1 MRLETVLPKAP
12 LQMTAPTHDEAR
24 RILEACPF
32 VRDLGLEL
40 ESLGEGTCT
49 TVLDLKERHLQQDG
63 FVHAGVQATVAD
75 HTAGTAGA
83 TLIPAGRAVLSIE
96 FKINLLRPAR
106 GERLVCRAK
115 VLRAGKSVSVVE
127 SEVHSIDGGVERLVS
142 KATVTLAIVPRP
154 EKERKKQA

>member
-1 MRLETVLPKAP
+1 
-12 LQMTAPTHDEAR
+12 MTAQTHDEAR
-24 RILEACPF
+24 RVLESCPF
-32 VRDLGLEL
+32 IRDLGMKLET
-40 ESLGEGTCT
+40 LGEGTCT
-49 TVLDLKERHLQQDG
+49 TVLEIEGRHLQQDG

-106 GERLVCRAK
+106 GKRLVCRAK
-115 VLRAGKSVSVVE
+115 VLRAGRSVSVVE
-127 SEVHSIDGGVERLVS
+127 SEVHAVSEGRETLVS

-154 EKERKKQA
+154 GAATE